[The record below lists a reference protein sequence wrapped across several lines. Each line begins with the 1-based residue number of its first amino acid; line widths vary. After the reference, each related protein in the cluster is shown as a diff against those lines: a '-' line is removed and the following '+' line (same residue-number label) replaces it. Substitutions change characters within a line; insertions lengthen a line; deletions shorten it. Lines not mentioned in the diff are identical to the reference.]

1 MTWKFD
7 ALITQQF
14 RFVCQYNRWPFLSM
28 WTGWNVKFNTALR
41 KITADLSRQFKQQS
55 KEKPIWIANTVFVYT
70 LNILAWY
77 LLKWIHVGT
86 LSKAVAQ
93 RKSNMNTFKCE
104 ATESAHSAVC
114 TIQESQTPLSGV
126 EEVNICMKL
135 LNQLVR
141 VWLNNCNTT
150 GVISGPK
157 SFLGSLSVAPTG
169 IWKGGPTLKKGA
181 SGRERVRRVT
191 GAGTSGPV
199 C

>member
-1 MTWKFD
+1 MSN
-7 ALITQQF
+7 LILHLEKSPLTY
-14 RFVCQYNRWPFLSM
+14 RGSLSSNQKKNPSELQ
-28 WTGWNVKFNTALR
+28 TLSLSLRRTYILISRLSKFN
-41 KITADLSRQFKQQS
+41 AD
-55 KEKPIWIANTVFVYT
+55 T

-114 TIQESQTPLSGV
+114 TIQESQTQLSGV

-169 IWKGGPTLKKGA
+169 ILKGGPTLKKGA